1 MTRTLFPFEIT
12 YTFIC
17 GECGFKEITRTFPV
31 AAYSE
36 IPVPEFPEGWFG
48 INDGKTIKLYC
59 GKHRVQVK
67 SKKP

>member
-1 MTRTLFPFEIT
+1 MTARFPFKVT

-17 GECGFKEITRTFPV
+17 GECGFEETMKTFPV
-31 AAYSE
+31 AE
-36 IPVPEFPEGWFG
+36 HHQIPVPEFPEGWFG
-48 INDGKTIKLYC
+48 ISDGKMFKFYC